1 MDGQWVGENDG
12 SNNGLIVVDIDN
24 FVLCPTSIMY
34 RLYKRGGINGHSSE
48 TCSNGSW
55 PTAPVEH
62 RSEIDSAA
70 GVTDQRAL
78 GGNLS
83 EVCGECGAID
93 LPVRK

>member
-24 FVLCPTSIMY
+24 FVLCSTSIMY

-55 PTAPVEH
+55 PTVPVEH
-62 RSEIDSAA
+62 RSENDSAA